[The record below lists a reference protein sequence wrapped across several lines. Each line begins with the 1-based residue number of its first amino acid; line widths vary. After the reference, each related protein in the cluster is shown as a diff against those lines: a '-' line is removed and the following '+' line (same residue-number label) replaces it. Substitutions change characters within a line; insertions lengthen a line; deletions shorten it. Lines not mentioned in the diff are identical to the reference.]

1 LSETG
6 PLSGRLPI
14 ERRGLLLVL
23 SSPSGAGKTTLAGR
37 LIASD
42 PSLKLSVS
50 VTTRPPRQG
59 ERDGRDYL
67 FIDREEF
74 ERRQQAGELIEWA
87 EVHGNFY
94 ATPKGPVLQALARG
108 EDMLFDIDWQGAR
121 QLRARLGADMVGVFI
136 LPPDGASLERRLK
149 RRAQDSQTEVGRRLA
164 AAASE
169 ITHWGD
175 YDYVIVN
182 ADLEASLAGLR
193 AILAAERLKRA
204 RQTGLE
210 RFVADLLGEL

>member
-1 LSETG
+1 LSETS
-6 PLSGRLPI
+6 PQSGRI

-37 LIASD
+37 LINSD
-42 PSLKLSVS
+42 PGLRMSVS
-50 VTTRPPRQG
+50 VTTRAPREG
-59 ERDGRDYL
+59 ELDGKDYI
-67 FIDREEF
+67 FVDQEEF
-74 ERRQQAGELIEWA
+74 ERRKQAGDLIEWA

-94 ATPKGPVLQALARG
+94 ATPKAPVVAALARG

-121 QLRARLGADMVGVFI
+121 QLRAQIGSDMVGVFI
-136 LPPDGASLERRLK
+136 LPPDGGTLERRLK
-149 RRAQDSQTEVGRRLA
+149 TRAQDSQAVVNRRLA

-169 ITHWGD
+169 IAHWRD

-182 ADLEASLAGLR
+182 ADLAASLAGLR

-210 RFVADLLGEL
+210 RFVTGLLGEL

>member
-1 LSETG
+1 LSETS
-6 PLSGRLPI
+6 PTSGQLPI

-37 LIASD
+37 LTEAD
-42 PSLKLSVS
+42 PRLSMSVS
-50 VTTRPPRQG
+50 VTTRAPRQG
-59 ERDGRDYL
+59 EVDGKDYI
-67 FIDREEF
+67 FIDQPEF
-74 ERRQQAGELIEWA
+74 ERRKQAGDLLEWA
-87 EVHGNFY
+87 QVHGNFY
-94 ATPKGPVLQALARG
+94 ATPRAPVLSALARG
-108 EDMLFDIDWQGAR
+108 QDMLFDIDWQGAR
-121 QLRARLGADMVGVFI
+121 QLKAEAAADMVGVFI
-136 LPPDGASLERRLK
+136 LPPDGATLERRLK
-149 RRAQDSQTEVGRRLA
+149 TRAQDSQAVVSRRLA

-169 ITHWGD
+169 IAHWRD

-210 RFVADLLGEL
+210 SFVARVLSEL

>member
-1 LSETG
+1 LSETS
-6 PLSGRLPI
+6 PQSGQLRI

-37 LIASD
+37 LTQAD
-42 PSLKLSVS
+42 PGLSMSVS
-50 VTTRPPRQG
+50 VTTRAPRQG
-59 ERDGRDYL
+59 EVDGKDYI
-67 FIDREEF
+67 FIDRQDF
-74 ERRQQAGELIEWA
+74 ERRKQAGDLIEWA

-94 ATPKGPVLQALARG
+94 ATPRGPVSNALARG

-121 QLRARLGADMVGVFI
+121 QLRAETGADMVGVFI
-136 LPPDGASLERRLK
+136 LPPDGATLERRLK
-149 RRAQDSQTEVGRRLA
+149 TRAQDSQAVVSRRLA

-169 ITHWGD
+169 IAHWRD

-193 AILAAERLKRA
+193 AILAAERLKRV
-204 RQTGLE
+204 RQSGLE
-210 RFVADLLGEL
+210 GFVARLLNEL

>member
-67 FIDREEF
+67 FIDRQEF